1 MIRERV
7 RQHVRSRA
15 VTLIEVVVVVV
26 VLALT
31 LPPMLVVSNDA
42 GDARLES
49 VRVAEAVALTQ
60 GIAEHILAD
69 AFDDA
74 GGLGPAAF
82 EDASAY
88 LDHPEHGLWARIE
101 WLTGHYRG
109 RGVES
114 RVEIGEPVDASGV
127 VSETASENRYR
138 RVVITTEFVGSKGR
152 VEMPLVLMVG
162 RGM

>member
-1 MIRERV
+1 MRASA
-7 RQHVRSRA
+7 RQHVRLRA

-31 LPPMLVVSNDA
+31 LPPMLVVSSDA

-69 AFDDA
+69 AFDDTD
-74 GGLGPAAF
+74 GLGPKAF
-82 EDASAY
+82 EDATAY

-114 RVEIGEPVDASGV
+114 RVEIGEPVDASGA

-162 RGM
+162 RGI